1 MGLQFGNIS
10 SITSCLGIKDRSL
23 EWIERESEA
32 DERYKALHKAVL
44 SGFDQFKSKY
54 TTRTKRNK
62 CRTISNRN
70 QYIEEFRPQWQNLS
84 VEGSLVIWNSKIFI
98 PEGCRAAILRIFHSG
113 HQGVTRALQN
123 ARQSV
128 YWHGI
133 TRDVEL
139 LFARCKECQKMK

>member
-1 MGLQFGNIS
+1 MKIKQELQIKYVFTVEYREGSNHVVPDILSRNPIKDPESDGDMGVQFGHIPA
-10 SITSCLGIKDRSL
+10 ITSCLGIKDRSL

-70 QYIEEFRPQWQNLS
+70 QYIEEFRPQW
-84 VEGSLVIWNSKIFI
+84 
-98 PEGCRAAILRIFHSG
+98 
-113 HQGVTRALQN
+113 
-123 ARQSV
+123 
-128 YWHGI
+128 
-133 TRDVEL
+133 
-139 LFARCKECQKMK
+139 